1 MLDADAYLGRRA
13 WLPCPRY
20 CEDGCI
26 NSAVNLPC
34 DQHWRYLLA
43 NEGRLV
49 FLQCPSC
56 MHRWWHDTG
65 TSAGKNPPD
74 PFSTHRREA
83 A

>member
-13 WLPCPRY
+13 WLPCPRCY
-20 CEDGCI
+20 EDGCM
-26 NSAVNLPC
+26 NCAVNHTC

-43 NEGRLV
+43 NEGLLV
-49 FLQCPSC
+49 FLQCPTC

-65 TSAGKNPPD
+65 TSGGNNPPA
-74 PFSTHRREA
+74 PFFTPRREA